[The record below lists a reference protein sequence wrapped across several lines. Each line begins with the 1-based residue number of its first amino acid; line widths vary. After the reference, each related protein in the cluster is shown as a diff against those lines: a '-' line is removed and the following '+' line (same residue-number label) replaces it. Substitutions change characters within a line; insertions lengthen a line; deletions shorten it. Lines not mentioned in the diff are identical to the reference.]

1 MSTESLD
8 TPSRFFIQL
17 IDPCRT
23 SESLLS
29 DKKNAYCGL
38 EPGTHAPL
46 VCFGVVYFTVLWGA
60 CVATPHA
67 PPAGNMLWRN
77 IGTALG
83 QRRSTQEKLKST
95 TLRVVVAR
103 DGASWG
109 KRRVLVPRYLRQ
121 VIFVSGHQ
129 VSRGSRP
136 PRACAWRR
144 LSPPFRVPA
153 PPLDFGFL

>member
-17 IDPCRT
+17 IGPCRT

-29 DKKNAYCGL
+29 DKKNGYCGL
-38 EPGTHAPL
+38 EPGTHAPWCSS
-46 VCFGVVYFTVLWGA
+46 VSFIHCGA
-60 CVATPHA
+60 CASTPHA
-67 PPAGNMLWRN
+67 LPAGNMLWRN